1 MENMGT
7 NDKTRERKA
16 GNRVLKAGIGYTIG
30 NYLLKGL
37 SFFTIPIFTR
47 LLTTQDYGKYNVFL
61 SYENIIFVL
70 IGFAIHSSYKNARY
84 RYGLASEGAE
94 KGKDYHSY
102 VSTTICLVL
111 CSTAGWLLAVNIF
124 GDAIENFLQ
133 LDKVCLNLLVLY
145 AFGNAVMTCYNT
157 DAGID
162 YRYQKFIKVSGINA
176 ILNILLSLFLIVFV
190 FQKDKYIGR
199 ILGSTI
205 AIVVVAVNIIIE
217 FWKREKPCKDL
228 SLLKWGVKYSIP
240 IIPHGLSQIV
250 LNQFD
255 RIMIMKMGT
264 DENAGIYSFAYNIYA
279 IVQVTANSLD
289 SVWGPWFY
297 QKRKD
302 NDLFSIRK
310 YSGYYASYMA
320 LFSSAIIFM
329 APEIVK
335 ILASENYWDAIYS
348 VIPIA
353 AGGYFAFLYTIP
365 SCVEY
370 YYGKT
375 QYIASGTIMAAIVNI
390 ILNFVFIKKYGYI
403 AAAYTTLA
411 TYFLYFLLH
420 YLIAIKVEGKILF
433 SNKVMLGCS
442 AGIFSAVILGNVL
455 IDHIIL
461 RILVVLL
468 LCGAGLIHEEKTLGI
483 LKRFWR
489 SNR

>member
-1 MENMGT
+1 M
-7 NDKTRERKA
+7 
-16 GNRVLKAGIGYTIG
+16 
-30 NYLLKGL
+30 
-37 SFFTIPIFTR
+37 
-47 LLTTQDYGKYNVFL
+47 
-61 SYENIIFVL
+61 
-70 IGFAIHSSYKNARY
+70 
-84 RYGLASEGAE
+84 
-94 KGKDYHSY
+94 
-102 VSTTICLVL
+102 L

-124 GDAIENFLQ
+124 GNALENFLQ

-176 ILNILLSLFLIVFV
+176 ILNILLSLFLIAFV

-205 AIVVVAVNIIIE
+205 AIVVVAVSIIVE
-217 FWKREKPCKDL
+217 FLKREKPCKDL

-289 SVWGPWFY
+289 NVWGPWFY

-302 NDLFSIRK
+302 NDLFSIKK

-348 VIPIA
+348 VIPIV